1 MGASTADL
9 EDGSSDYGSDFT
21 PDEEEILSRLVQLQQ
36 RSPKLISDVGLL
48 LADIE
53 DEGNPQLTGPKL
65 PDRVGYETGEGGREE
80 GQARLSIEIES
91 NHFTTNRKFS
101 SRNVGETN
109 SQLSV

>member
-21 PDEEEILSRLVQLQQ
+21 PDEEDILSRLLQLQQ
-36 RSPKLISDVGLL
+36 RPPKLISDVGPL

-53 DEGNPQLTGPKL
+53 DEGKPQLSRPKL
-65 PDRVGYETGEGGREE
+65 PDRIGFETREGGWEE
-80 GQARLSIEIES
+80 GEARLPVEMES
-91 NHFTTNRKFS
+91 NPTNRKFS

-109 SQLSV
+109 LQSSV